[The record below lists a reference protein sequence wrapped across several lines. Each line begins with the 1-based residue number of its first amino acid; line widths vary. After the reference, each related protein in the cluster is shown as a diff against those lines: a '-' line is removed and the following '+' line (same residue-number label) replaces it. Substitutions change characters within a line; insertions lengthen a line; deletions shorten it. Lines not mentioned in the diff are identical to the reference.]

1 MGDFLA
7 FRKMIT
13 PAVIQIF
20 FWLGVI
26 VCVVAGLGILDN
38 SEMLAATSPVS
49 PTLTAVLVLVVGPLL
64 VRIYCE
70 LLMVLFRIY
79 ESLRAIELSRVRE
92 PAPPAL

>member
-13 PAVIQIF
+13 PTVIQIF
-20 FWLGVI
+20 FWLGVL
-26 VCVVAGLGILDN
+26 VCVVVGLGILSNGDV
-38 SEMLAATSPVS
+38 LAAASPVP
-49 PTLTAVLVLVVGPLL
+49 PTVTAVAVLVLGPLL

-79 ESLRAIELSRVRE
+79 ESLRAIEVGKARGAE
-92 PAPPAL
+92 

>member
-13 PAVIQIF
+13 PTVIQIF
-20 FWLGVI
+20 FWLGI
-26 VCVVAGLGILDN
+26 AVCVITALGVLSNGDV
-38 SEMLAATSPVS
+38 LAAASPIN
-49 PTLTAVLVLVVGPLL
+49 PTLTAVLILVLGPIL

-79 ESLRAIELSRVRE
+79 ESLRAIELRKAQE
-92 PAPPAL
+92 GQ